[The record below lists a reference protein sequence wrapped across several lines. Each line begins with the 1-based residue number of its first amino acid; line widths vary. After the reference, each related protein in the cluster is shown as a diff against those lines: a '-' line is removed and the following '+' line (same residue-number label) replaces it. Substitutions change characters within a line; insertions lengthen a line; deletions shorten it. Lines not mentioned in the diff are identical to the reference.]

1 MATDRDV
8 DTTPLGPGAE
18 PPVLTLGAAP
28 VLLRILRRA
37 HERQTGEAT
46 EPERRRDVA

>member
-8 DTTPLGPGAE
+8 DSTSLGPDAE
-18 PPVLTLGAAP
+18 PPALTLGAAP

-37 HERQTGEAT
+37 YERQGAEAT